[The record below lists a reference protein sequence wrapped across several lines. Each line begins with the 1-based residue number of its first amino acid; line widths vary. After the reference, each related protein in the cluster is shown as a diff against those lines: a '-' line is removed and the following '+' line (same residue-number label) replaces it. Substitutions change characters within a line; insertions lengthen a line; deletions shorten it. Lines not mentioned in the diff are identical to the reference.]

1 MAKVRAAVPADAT
14 AVDVNALDQV
24 MVASSGDALAMAV
37 AGGKVEAATVVTDTS
52 EAKEVVEMNGTVIVR
67 W

>member
-1 MAKVRAAVPADAT
+1 MAKVQAAVPADAT

-37 AGGKVEAATVVTDTS
+37 AGGKVEAAVVVTDTS
-52 EAKEVVEMNGTVIVR
+52 EAKEVVEMNGTTIVR